1 MATMTPKERVARLF
15 KREPIDVMPVF
26 SGQGMV
32 TLDAIEKMG
41 IGFPQVHISAE
52 YMAGSAMTTAELFGF
67 DAVVIPYDMCT
78 VPEALGRG
86 VSLYTDTEEILYP
99 TVPSKWQTLD
109 EVEFVGD
116 FLTRA
121 RMPLVDEAFGILR
134 AQSNGRFAVGGWVLG
149 PFTMAGQLLELDVLL
164 KGLRKDKERFEVFLS
179 EMTELIITVAR
190 HYQELGV
197 DYMNIREMGSGTDII
212 SPRMWRMF
220 VMENLKKIFSS
231 LESPAILHICG
242 ATDMI
247 IEMMN
252 DCGADALSVDQK
264 NDVAESR
271 KKLGDEVL
279 ILGNFNPYE
288 TLVQM
293 DASQVEGVIRKCID
307 DGVDAVW
314 PGCDIWPEAK
324 RENVEAFV
332 RTVRDYGLRPS
343 PAVGRIETVVD
354 TTRIDKEE

>member
-1 MATMTPKERVARLF
+1 MTTMTSKERVGRLF
-15 KREPIDVMPVF
+15 KKEPIDAMPVF

-32 TLDAIEKMG
+32 TLDAIQKMG
-41 IGFPQVHISAE
+41 IRFPQVHGSAE
-52 YMAGSAMTTAELFGF
+52 YMAGSAVASAELFGF
-67 DAVVIPYDMCT
+67 DAVIIPYDMCT

-86 VSLYTDTEEILYP
+86 VSLYKDTEEILYP

-109 EVEFVGD
+109 EVELVGD
-116 FLTRA
+116 FLTKA

-134 AQSNGRFAVGGWVLG
+134 SQSNGRFAVGGWVLG
-149 PFTMAGQLLELDVLL
+149 PFTMAGQILELDVLL
-164 KGLRKDKERFEVFLS
+164 KGLRKDKERFEAFLS
-179 EMTELIITVAR
+179 QMTDLVITVAC

-231 LESPAILHICG
+231 LQSPTILHICG
-242 ATDMI
+242 STDMI

-252 DCGADALSVDQK
+252 ECGADALSVDQK

-271 KKLGDEVL
+271 KKLGSDVL

-332 RTVRDYGLRPS
+332 RTVRQYGVKCS
-343 PAVGRIETVVD
+343 PAVGRV
-354 TTRIDKEE
+354 